1 MGYIIKN
8 TAGLINTRIT
18 DTGRQ
23 KLSQGNFNISY
34 FQVGDS
40 EVTYTAIPNYN
51 PTNFFVLEPSFNA
64 QNTSGAP
71 QSNKQNIKY
80 PFYVDGNKGN
90 TYGIAN
96 MNSIISP
103 IYNRAAERGF
113 FQGTQINDTNNYNW
127 SALTNNFYTINS
139 NYVVQ
144 MNTLSGGTTIEVLFD
159 SCNPYSV
166 RNIAVGD
173 LLTIYYDGNGLYSCN
188 CSNLPTP
195 TPTPTISVTP
205 SSTPTLSI
213 SVTPSPTSTNSNP
226 CASPTPTPTPSA
238 TFCLTP
244 TPSNPCPS
252 PTPANC
258 VVNMSSCYPVL
269 TYKVVGVCFNT
280 ITLDRNVPDYT
291 YLGSSCYG
299 RVIVYPPNMTSLYD
313 SITPS
318 NHWSDS
324 VINFESVCYTDQ
336 FDVKVWNMNIPWSEN
351 PAGLDPSVYNDY
363 TTFGSINYLGTK
375 EYFGYESSSG
385 QTDTDSTYYFNS
397 FDEKIVVQPE
407 EQKAIAIIH
416 YTNQTIDLF
425 YGEKFAL
432 EPFDISVDDTT
443 GQARNFKLHIPWIM
457 WHKNPECCYGQTF
470 WVDPPNFDDLNL
482 FEVHYLKSTK
492 NSDMNDPGIRYY
504 HLWDTNPNLNG
515 IPNRVGKV
523 FPDSQLIVIDDE
535 ELIAALSYKSNRNWT
550 LPAPQISL
558 ITPNTCG
565 NDNSST
571 IGVLTGSNEYMYV
584 TYRLSNSYLFTD
596 YLHCNYY
603 GSIQGPNITCNPITS
618 QNVALRFGDEFGC
631 LGYPTVTTT
640 TTSPYNQCYLTG
652 FTMYFLQVTDV
663 YINVFFEP
671 TGNYLNGQ
679 PIFYSIIF
687 STNMFYNGSEWVM
700 LQINTQDEIV
710 FFDAP
715 TPIGSFDVLDVAV
728 GYSVCESALPIC
740 IEVCFQNEPSC
751 LQEILPKYLFYG
763 EYVYT
768 SGYIG
773 TIQYSAS
780 TSEWVAVSSDTVTIL
795 ATLTGLTAN
804 DIPSSSSWTIVEPT
818 LTGITTTEGYCNIGC
833 QCVSYTGDSDVNLLR
848 YMNCDGLIEPDVTL
862 LLGETYTAC
871 TLDILGSYFFGN
883 PSGAT
888 SFSACGETCSS
899 TPIVTT
905 TTTICPPFC
914 DITSKYYADTFEV
927 ICQKVVVGERPNSSE
942 WKVIDFTNQLS
953 ASTINGFITP
963 QSLTAT
969 TFVITNDDYENAPT
983 YSLNYL
989 GLPSVGSSGT
999 SLNFGDEYYFY
1010 GNLETDIQATIYEM
1024 RYKVNLGATEFLA
1037 SSNPTWSSGVQ
1048 PHISEIGLYDSDK
1061 NLMII
1066 SKLQSPYPR
1075 TGVQQFLIKFDF

>member
-18 DTGRQ
+18 DAGRQ
-23 KLSQGNFNISY
+23 KLSQGSFNISY

-64 QNTSGAP
+64 QNASGAP

-96 MNSIISP
+96 MNSIVSP
-103 IYNRAAERGF
+103 VYNRAAERGF
-113 FQGTQINDTNNYNW
+113 FQGTSIVDTNNYNW
-127 SALTNNFYTINS
+127 SALTNNLYAINS

-144 MNTLSGGTTIEVLFD
+144 MNTLTGGTTIDITFN
-159 SCNPYSV
+159 SCNPSSV
-166 RNIAVGD
+166 RNIAIGD
-173 LLTIYYDGNGLYSCN
+173 LITIYYDGNGLYDCN

-205 SSTPTLSI
+205 STSPVVVVSP
-213 SVTPSPTSTNSNP
+213 TPSPTSTNTNP
-226 CASPTPTPTPSA
+226 CGSPTPTPTPSA

-244 TPSNPCPS
+244 TPSNPCPQ
-252 PTPANC
+252 PPPPDC
-258 VVNMSSCYPVL
+258 VVSMSSCYPIL
-269 TYKVVGVCFNT
+269 TYKVVNVCFNT
-280 ITLDRNVPDYT
+280 ITLDRETPDYS
-291 YLGSSCYG
+291 YLTGSCYG

-336 FDVKVWNMNIPWSEN
+336 FDVKIWNMNIPWSEN
-351 PAGLDPSVYNDY
+351 PAGLDPSVYKDY
-363 TTFGSINYLGTK
+363 TTFGSENYLGTK

-397 FDEKIVVQPE
+397 FDEKIIVQPE
-407 EQKAIAIIH
+407 DQKAIAIIH

-470 WVDPPNFDDLNL
+470 WVDPPGFDNFKL

-504 HLWDTNPNLNG
+504 HLWDTNPNIDG
-515 IPNRVGKV
+515 KPNRVGKV
-523 FPDSQLIVIDDE
+523 FPDSQLIVVDDE

-550 LPAPQISL
+550 LPAPQVSL

-565 NDNSST
+565 NDNSSV

-584 TYRLSNSYLFTD
+584 TYRLSNSNLFTD

-603 GSIQGPNITCNPITS
+603 SSIQGPNLSCTTLGS

-631 LGYPTVTTT
+631 LGYPNVTTT
-640 TTSPYNQCYLTG
+640 TTLPYDTCYLTG
-652 FTMYFLQVTDV
+652 FTMYIQQVIDV
-663 YINVFFEP
+663 YSNVFFEP

-679 PIFYSIIF
+679 PIFYSPINSLNIY
-687 STNMFYNGSEWVM
+687 YNGSQWLVESTQLDAVVF
-700 LQINTQDEIV
+700 LNT
-710 FFDAP
+710 P
-715 TPIGSFDVLDVAV
+715 SPIGSFETEDFAS
-728 GYSVCESALPIC
+728 GYTICEEALPLC
-740 IEVCFQNEPSC
+740 IETCFVNEVCD
-751 LQEILPKYLFYG
+751 QEILPRYLFYG
-763 EYVYT
+763 DYVYT
-768 SGYIG
+768 SGIG
-773 TIQYSAS
+773 TVQYSAA
-780 TSEWVAVSSDTVTIL
+780 TYEWVVVSSDTVTIL
-795 ATLTGLTAN
+795 ATLSGLTEN
-804 DIPSSSSWTIVEPT
+804 DIPSSSSWTIIEPT
-818 LTGITTTEGYCNIGC
+818 LTGITTTTGYCSVGC
-833 QCVSYTGDSDVNLLR
+833 QCVSYTGDSVTNILK
-848 YMNCDGLIEPDVTL
+848 YMDCNGLISDDITL
-862 LLGETYTAC
+862 SLGETYTAC
-871 TLDILGSYFFGN
+871 TLDILGSYYFGN
-883 PSGAT
+883 LSGST
-888 SFSACGETCSS
+888 SFEACGETCPS
-899 TPIVTT
+899 TT
-905 TTTICPPFC
+905 TTTTCPPTC
-914 DITSKYYADTFEV
+914 DLTSKYYADTFEI
-927 ICQKVVVGERPNSSE
+927 ICQKVLPSERPNSSE
-942 WKVIDFTNQLS
+942 WRVIDFTSQLS

-969 TFVITNDDYENAPT
+969 TFVITDNDYENAST

-989 GLPSVGSSGT
+989 GLPSAGSTGT

-1037 SSNPTWSSGVQ
+1037 PSNPTWSSGIQ